1 MQYQQLNQKPDVLN
15 EKSLSIPVY
24 DIKLSQPEQFHPI
37 IGKSI
42 TDSSALLNIFNQL
55 EKIESGNV
63 CWTIFLNT
71 SNKVIGFIGS
81 DNKEFPFSD
90 DNEKVRYFTSI
101 SQTLCRGVA
110 VLVKNPSYDFDD
122 NNILSKINKLK
133 EDLSY
138 FSIVLLDFAIKG
150 EGYGFVSIA
159 ETGKFEMGGSV
170 FKKYPSLDNLKPDVL
185 NEPYSIKDLKHI
197 QIIKKEHFPNS
208 NNVIEKSSDAHQIL
222 FDFWDKTKINLVEQM
237 YVLFLN
243 SKLKPIG
250 LYHHTT
256 GGISGTIL
264 DNVIIVAIATKIG
277 AKKVVIAHNH
287 PSGRVFPSDSD
298 IKISNRLKKSLE
310 IVKIEL
316 ADSLILSPKPEDMYS
331 LFEYGNLYEN
341 GGQLSSKERD
351 KEIAATILKQ
361 LGGAYRLMSFTGA
374 NNFIAEKNGVSFRIK
389 NRKVNYVKITLNSMD
404 TYDIIFGRIYGVNF
418 SIVKE
423 LHGIYNDQLIEVFEH
438 NTGMYLRFKR
448 GGAIQGEENAEMV
461 MNQNLQ
467 IRHHTEELEEILKSG
482 KDVPAWV
489 VSKISRAADS
499 MSDATHYLEGTP
511 SKMGRGGDVRIVDIS
526 KLKTYV
532 LTYIP
537 IFNIKR
543 AMQIKQKAV
552 YAESEKDAIAQL
564 PRTAKVI
571 SVIEAHAR
579 SPKNKEFGNKPNL
592 PLNIPIDK
600 PKGNE
605 QANRLDK
612 IFKLTQEIQSLES
625 IVEYFEGEDLEYLQI
640 QMEILQDNVELLQ
653 RTMDDGGQ
661 VAVNLENLLKKSPI
675 EVYNSPYH
683 IEIEIKYN
691 KGGMN
696 YFTGVNEY
704 RGFYLHVT
712 PVKIS
717 SVKENIYTKQY
728 AAFSGYKQLV
738 LIVNRFSEKMESQAI
753 EHAKEYYQ
761 IMTDKVLHK
770 IREEYPEASLT
781 KAIEAPA
788 PFPENEEVE
797 NEPNLPLNPPIDMP
811 KGNQQDEADRLDE
824 IFKLTQE
831 IQSLESIVEYFQ
843 GEDLEY
849 LQIQIEIMQDNVELL
864 ERMMDVSVEEKEEVE
879 AGAFTQSQSQ
889 IAQNNIN
896 ESKTNLKK
904 YSVLFTKEFNPNKVM
919 RTSVSEIEADSRAE
933 AEIKIKKT
941 YPKSKIL
948 SISLKGKENKFA
960 RGGRLRNRTI
970 VVLDEG
976 YGQIINDL
984 YTEWNN
990 ITNQKEQEA
999 WEARVNKT
1007 KFGTYGTVSIFDVL
1021 ENFEFDRSRGGNSIM
1036 KTQFKNELRYAIS
1049 KGQNNRLSQ
1058 GGNVFVCPVG
1068 TEVQSLIFDKDFF
1081 SVDQSKNW
1089 AKKHGFEYTYVD
1101 EKINT
1106 FRIRQQEPSFFQK
1119 EGFRTIQFTEG
1130 VQAVIGCPKK
1140 KIKKNASKSEN

>member
-1 MQYQQLNQKPDVLN
+1 MQYQQLNQMPDVLN
-15 EKSLSIPVY
+15 EKPLSIPVY
-24 DIKLSQPEQFHPI
+24 DIKLSPPEQFHPI

-55 EKIESGNV
+55 ENIESGNV

-71 SNKVIGFIGS
+71 SSKIIGFIGS

-122 NNILSKINKLK
+122 NDMLSKINKLK
-133 EDLSY
+133 EDLSN

-197 QIIKKEHFPNS
+197 EIIKKEHFTHS
-208 NNVIEKSSDAHQIL
+208 NNVIKKSSDAQQIL

-256 GGISGTIL
+256 GGVSGTIL

-298 IKISNRLKKSLE
+298 IKISKRLKKSLE

-316 ADSLILSPKPEDMYS
+316 LDSIILSPKPEDMYS

-351 KEIAATILKQ
+351 KEIAGTILKQ

-389 NRKVNYVKITLNSMD
+389 NKKVNYVKITLNSMD
-404 TYDIIFGRIYGVNF
+404 TYDIIFGRIYGANF

-423 LHGIYNDQLIEVFEH
+423 LNGIYNDQLIEVFER

-511 SKMGRGGDVRIVDIS
+511 SKM
-526 KLKTYV
+526 
-532 LTYIP
+532 
-537 IFNIKR
+537 
-543 AMQIKQKAV
+543 
-552 YAESEKDAIAQL
+552 E
-564 PRTAKVI
+564 
-571 SVIEAHAR
+571 
-579 SPKNKEFGNKPNL
+579 
-592 PLNIPIDK
+592 
-600 PKGNE
+600 
-605 QANRLDK
+605 
-612 IFKLTQEIQSLES
+612 
-625 IVEYFEGEDLEYLQI
+625 
-640 QMEILQDNVELLQ
+640 
-653 RTMDDGGQ
+653 DGGQ
-661 VAVNLENLLKKSPI
+661 VAMDLESLLKKSPI

-696 YFTGVNEY
+696 YFRGVNES

-738 LIVNRFSEKMESQAI
+738 LIVNRFSEKMENQAI
-753 EHAKEYYQ
+753 QHAKDYYQ
-761 IMTDKVLHK
+761 MMIEKVLHK

-781 KAIEAPA
+781 KVIEAPA

-831 IQSLESIVEYFQ
+831 IQSLESIVEYFE

-849 LQIQIEIMQDNVELL
+849 LQIQIEILQDNVELL
-864 ERMMDVSVEEKEEVE
+864 ERIMDVSIEEKEEVE

-896 ESKTNLKK
+896 QSKTNSKK

-919 RTSVSEIEADSRAE
+919 RTSVSEIEADSKEE

-948 SISLKGKENKFA
+948 SISIKGKENKFA

-999 WEARVNKT
+999 WEARVNKI

-1021 ENFEFDRSRGGNSIM
+1021 KNFEFDRSRGGNSIM
-1036 KTQFKNELRYAIS
+1036 KTDFKNELRYAIS

-1089 AKKHGFEYTYVD
+1089 AKKHGFQYAYVD

-1140 KIKKNASKSEN
+1140 KIKKNASKSKN